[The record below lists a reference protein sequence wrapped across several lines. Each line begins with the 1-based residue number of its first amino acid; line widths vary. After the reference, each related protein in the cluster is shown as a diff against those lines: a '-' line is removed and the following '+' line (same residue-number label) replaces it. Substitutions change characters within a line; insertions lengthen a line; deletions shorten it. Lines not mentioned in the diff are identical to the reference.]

1 MERILAKS
9 MVMMD
14 VTLGR
19 RVEREVHAFTC
30 YTLYSS
36 LEMKMLCLSYEDSL
50 PLALRVQSKSPLACR
65 AQLLFWHFRASSTA
79 HKGGRFFGTIRAE
92 TESSK
97 LLES

>member
-1 MERILAKS
+1 MERILAKL

-36 LEMKMLCLSYEDSL
+36 LEMRMLCLSYEDSL
-50 PLALRVQSKSPLACR
+50 PLALRVQ
-65 AQLLFWHFRASSTA
+65 
-79 HKGGRFFGTIRAE
+79 
-92 TESSK
+92 
-97 LLES
+97 